1 MATLKLTAGSLSGTL
16 WASNREPPQPK
27 SNGQFLHIGMDSIHT
42 TCVAS
47 DVGDVMR
54 HGIGASDGSLF
65 LLHWK
70 RNRVAMIAKL
80 PQAVTSIAF
89 ATHRRD
95 HIFCAS
101 MQNMFLVNVE
111 TCRIEKKTRAPHLN
125 QIIRALTHEA
135 LPTTVVSVSSDTIA
149 LWDANQLTCRHNTRE
164 SLKAKSTPAKFID
177 AVLTEHAVFAA
188 QSLPS
193 PTCPAATIGAIV
205 KLSSGT
211 LEVMKRV
218 VLGKDRVPGCVSTV
232 SPHCIVAGNANAPE
246 LLVFD
251 NELNSVCA
259 VMLPGSASVKKI
271 TVVDVDLIAAQTAD
285 GRVWFVVVSQYS
297 VSFSL
302 ALPFSN
308 PVIGIA
314 ASHATYL
321 TVATAAEVY
330 VYHLP
335 SVKRFCDRT
344 TGQLQHN
351 AASGGGTGSSTT
363 TVLPFVRTVSDTT
376 PDVAADV
383 SESYEA
389 ALPRQPMQADE
400 TIVTTEWVK
409 ANLVSHHDAT
419 SGAPRTLLLHD
430 AVKAL
435 HNESIHKTGAAASS
449 AQHKTGAAP
458 KEATGHSLNR
468 AAASSGKSD
477 KAPSKKAA
485 TSSSS
490 APSTALPRQANIT
503 VRSFL
508 DHESRAVNMDKLRV
522 MLMRYG
528 MYPEKYRTLIWR
540 FLLQLPEK
548 RFLAPQYQA
557 LTEKG
562 AHPGIETLMEPFPL
576 PHNKQRATFE
586 AALSALAWNSP
597 VLSVVHFVPNLVY
610 PFVQLYGSDT
620 QSAIEVFMAVLTNW
634 GKEFFSYYPHHPVAI
649 LSFLNHTLK
658 SEDLELHQ
666 HLEECG
672 VSVENW
678 GWEVLRSLYTEV
690 LTRNEWLQVM
700 DHAFS
705 NEPIWLFL
713 FHVRWIIQ
721 LREVL
726 LQLHDYGQLVAMFR
740 KTTPTNLNT
749 MIHQAYQLRQRCPLG
764 TIVEPYLTFRTFRE
778 YAYPV
783 VLECD
788 EAVITT
794 KLREL
799 ERIAGQQ
806 EEAKASQK
814 LVIDI
819 KGRIAQAAMLEDAF
833 VGKQRA
839 MVAAKMEAANESWV
853 QQVQLEKERQRLR
866 DIEHETRL
874 MAMQEQLRSAQRLE
888 GLQHEVNAASQS
900 ARDADVDR
908 RREVT
913 KWDFSDRMSTQEMTR
928 LEAGARLKL
937 QTMLKTTAVLADG
950 SSADVVQLA
959 VDENAVPQVL
969 PDSLIEEHLAAEH
982 LRKQQWTAPPP
993 LPVVQSVRAT
1003 NYRHDREA
1011 LSPPHRDNQTM
1022 TELPPLPPASSSSSC
1037 SAKPASHAAPQP
1049 HVHHHVAVE
1058 YKGGSEDSEAP
1069 PQPPE
1074 SGSTSTCA
1082 SDPLHYYQQLQRTI
1096 QQGVARAQRE
1106 QKQRLEALESR
1117 FARHLGSEGEEES
1130 GGSSELTE
1138 VAVAD
1143 TTSTAETSSGGGSR
1157 ERAAHRTTTTTTTTM
1172 RRAQQQQQQHYDL
1185 HDDMADDDVHVS
1197 RSNVVVGQQ
1206 HHRLRHSEEQSHH
1219 MQHATDESCS
1229 LLASS
1234 GASTSMTKALLRP
1247 QNPDFF
1253 NFKK

>member
-16 WASNREPPQPK
+16 WASNREPQPK
-27 SNGQFLHIGMDSIHT
+27 SNGQFLHIAMDSIHT
-42 TCVAS
+42 TCVAP
-47 DVGDVMR
+47 DDADVMR

-80 PQAVTSIAF
+80 PQAVSSFAF

-101 MQNMFLVNVE
+101 MQNLFLVNLE
-111 TCRIEKKTRAPHLN
+111 TCRIEKKTHAPHLN
-125 QIIRALTHEA
+125 QIVRTITHPA

-164 SLKAKSTPAKFID
+164 NLRSKVTPAKFID
-177 AVLTEHAVFAA
+177 AALSEHAVFAA

-193 PTCPAATIGAIV
+193 PTCPAATIGAMV
-205 KLSSGT
+205 KLSSNT
-211 LEVMKRV
+211 LDVVKRV
-218 VLGKDRVPGCVSTV
+218 VLGEDRVPGSVVVVNSKSV
-232 SPHCIVAGNANAPE
+232 VVGNSAAPE

-251 NELNSVCA
+251 SDLNSICA
-259 VMLPGSASVKKI
+259 VMLPGSAPVKKV
-271 TVVDVDLIAAQTAD
+271 TVVDADLIAAQTAD
-285 GRVWFVVVSQYS
+285 GRIWFVVVSQHS

-308 PVIGIA
+308 PVVGIA
-314 ASHATYL
+314 SSHATYV
-321 TVATAAEVY
+321 TVATAGEVY

-344 TGQLQHN
+344 MTGNLHHQ
-351 AASGGGTGSSTT
+351 AVIGSGGSTTAT
-363 TVLPFVRTVSDTT
+363 TVLPFVKTASDAT
-376 PDVAADV
+376 PDVAAEL

-389 ALPRQPMQADE
+389 ALPRQPMQPDE
-400 TIVTTEWVK
+400 AVVASEWVK

-430 AVKAL
+430 AVKGL
-435 HNESIHKTGAAASS
+435 HNESIHKTGAAAS
-449 AQHKTGAAP
+449 AVQHKTVAAP
-458 KEATGHSLNR
+458 KDATGHSLNR

-477 KAPSKKAA
+477 KNAATKKAS
-485 TSSSS
+485 SSSS

-562 AHPGIETLMEPFPL
+562 AHPGLETLMEPFPL
-576 PHNKQRATFE
+576 PRNKQRATFE

-597 VLSVVHFVPNLVY
+597 VLSVVHFVPNLVF

-620 QSAIEVFMAVLTNW
+620 QSAIEVFMSVLTNW
-634 GKEFFSYYPHHPVAI
+634 GKEFFTYYPHHPVAI

-726 LQLHDYGQLVAMFR
+726 LQLHDYGQHVAMFR
-740 KTTPTNLNT
+740 KTTPTNINT
-749 MIHQAYQLRQRCPLG
+749 MIHQTYQLRQRCPLG
-764 TIVEPYLTFRTFRE
+764 TIVEPYLTFNTFRE
-778 YAYPV
+778 FAYPV

-799 ERIAGQQ
+799 ERIASLQ

-814 LVIDI
+814 LVVDI
-819 KGRIAQAAMLEDAF
+819 KSRIAQAAMLEDAF

-839 MVAAKMEAANESWV
+839 MVAAKMEATNESWV

-913 KWDFSDRMSTQEMTR
+913 KWDFSDRMSAQEMTR

-937 QTMLKTTAVLADG
+937 QSMLKTTAVLADG
-950 SSADVVQLA
+950 SGGDVLQLA
-959 VDENAVPQVL
+959 VDEHAVPPIL
-969 PDSLIEEHLAAEH
+969 PDSLIEEHLAAEQ
-982 LRKQQWTAPPP
+982 LRKQQQQQASAVPP
-993 LPVVQSVRAT
+993 PVVQSVRAAQ
-1003 NYRHDREA
+1003 YHHDRHA
-1011 LSPPHRDNQTM
+1011 APAPHRDSQTM
-1022 TELPPLPPASSSSSC
+1022 TELPPLPPVPASSSSSC
-1037 SAKPASHAAPQP
+1037 SAKPASHDAPQP
-1049 HVHHHVAVE
+1049 HAHHDVAE
-1058 YKGGSEDSEAP
+1058 YDETEESEAP
-1069 PQPPE
+1069 PQPPG

-1106 QKQRLEALESR
+1106 QKHRLEALESR
-1117 FARHLGSEGEEES
+1117 FAQHLGSEGEEES
-1130 GGSSELTE
+1130 GSSELTE

-1143 TTSTAETSSGGGSR
+1143 STSTAETSSTNGGSR
-1157 ERAAHRTTTTTTTTM
+1157 DRAQKTTTTTTTTV
-1172 RRAQQQQQQHYDL
+1172 RRSMQQHEL
-1185 HDDMADDDVHVS
+1185 HDDMSDE
-1197 RSNVVVGQQ
+1197 VVVGQQ
-1206 HHRLRHSEEQSHH
+1206 QQHRLRHSQEQRHH

-1253 NFKK
+1253 NFHKKD